1 MRLIPPDTK
10 NLSIKLSIQN
20 EMGIDVRSYIL
31 TVDDFI
37 DMTRGRKCLNL
48 TDDIISTML
57 RKIFEEQLNTTN
69 NDSNT

>member
-1 MRLIPPDTK
+1 
-10 NLSIKLSIQN
+10 
-20 EMGIDVRSYIL
+20 MGIDVRSYIL

>member
-1 MRLIPPDTK
+1 MRLISPDTK
-10 NLSIKLSIQN
+10 NLNIKLSIQN
-20 EMGIDVRSYIL
+20 EMGLDVRSYIL

-48 TDDIISTML
+48 TDDIISDML
-57 RKIFEEQLNTTN
+57 RKIFEQQLNTTN